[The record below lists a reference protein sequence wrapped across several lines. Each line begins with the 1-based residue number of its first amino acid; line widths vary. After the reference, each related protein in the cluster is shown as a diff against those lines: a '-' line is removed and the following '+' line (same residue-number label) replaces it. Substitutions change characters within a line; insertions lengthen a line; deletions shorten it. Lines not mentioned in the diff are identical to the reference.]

1 MQIYRTTTDMEVRN
15 MSVKWKSGATMRAGP
30 ARNSKT
36 ERYSY
41 DADAERARGM
51 LESVYWHPGLRYVI
65 DRIYVMNPIRFTN
78 LRRNEV
84 KSKVLASA
92 MMSEANGKAAS
103 YIDRNEDIQQRA
115 TTMFAMCIVSSRR
128 ILR

>member
-1 MQIYRTTTDMEVRN
+1 MSVQMEVWGDYALWTR
-15 MSVKWKSGATMRAGP
+15 P
-30 ARNSKT
+30 ELKT

-41 DADAERARGM
+41 DVPTPSGARGM
-51 LESVYWHPGLRYVI
+51 LESIYWHPGLRYVI

-92 MMSEANGKAAS
+92 MLSEANGKAAS
-103 YIDRNEDIQQRA
+103 YRPKRGYPAAGDDDAPRCSLCYRGA
-115 TTMFAMCIVSSRR
+115 F
-128 ILR
+128 